1 MARLYHLT
9 CIGHFPKIM
18 DDGYL
23 KTVESNIGSPDFFQ
37 ADPNDPEY
45 ESEKVLVWPKRERGV
60 PYKRV
65 PMMVPGPLL
74 KQMEEKQEMFTRV
87 TRKELEKLGDPND
100 QMTVSMVVGWD
111 LDEDAPDVK
120 YGEHVGPDV
129 VWLTSDPTPKQ
140 AWQSL
145 DNVLDVR
152 AEKSQILFVVD
163 VPDEDVKKWS
173 HWAFEQG
180 ISRFWYD
187 ALDDDDGSA
196 ENWYVVPR
204 EIPKAEW
211 VAIYMAQTGEAL
223 WLNPDLHDV
232 DPDDLNERGLIG
244 IPARGK
250 YDERYPIPRGYFA
263 ARLQT
268 EV

>member
-18 DDGYL
+18 SDGFL
-23 KTVESNIGSPDFFQ
+23 KTVESNIGTPDMFEP
-37 ADPNDPEY
+37 DPNDPVY
-45 ESEKVLVWPKRERGV
+45 EQEKVLVWPKRERGK

-65 PMMVPGPLL
+65 PMLVPGPLL
-74 KQMEEKQEMFTRV
+74 KQMEEKQEIFNRV
-87 TRKELEKLGDPND
+87 ERKELNALGEVD
-100 QMTVSMVVGWD
+100 QEMTVSVVVGWD
-111 LDEDAPDVK
+111 LDEDVQPPK

-145 DNVLDVR
+145 NEHLDVR
-152 AEKSQILFVVD
+152 AQKSQILFVVE
-163 VPDEDVKKWS
+163 VPDEDMHKWS
-173 HWAFEQG
+173 EWAFEQG
-180 ISRFWYD
+180 ISQFWYD

-196 ENWYVVPR
+196 DNWYVVPR

-211 VAIYMAQTGEAL
+211 VAIYMAQTGEAI
-223 WLNPDLHDV
+223 WLNPDLHEV
-232 DPDDLNERGLIG
+232 DPEDLNEKGLIKVEVKE
-244 IPARGK
+244 K
-250 YDERYPIPRGYFA
+250 YEKKYPIPLGYFA

>member
-18 DDGYL
+18 ADGFL
-23 KTVESNIGSPDFFQ
+23 KTVESNIGTPDMFEP
-37 ADPNDPEY
+37 DPNDPDYDTEH
-45 ESEKVLVWPKRERGV
+45 VLVWPKRERGK
-60 PYKRV
+60 PYKRI

-74 KQMEEKQEMFTRV
+74 KTIEEKQEMFTRV
-87 TRKELEKLGDPND
+87 TREELEAMGPQDD
-100 QMTVSMVVGWD
+100 QMTVSVVVGWEP
-111 LDEDAPDVK
+111 LDHLPDVK

-145 DNVLDVR
+145 NDALDIR
-152 AEKSQILFVVD
+152 AQKSQILFVVE

-173 HWAFEQG
+173 EWAFEQG
-180 ISRFWYD
+180 ISKFWYE

-196 ENWYVVPR
+196 DNWYVVDR

-211 VAIYMAQTGEAL
+211 VAIYMAQSGDAI
-223 WLNPDLHDV
+223 WLNPDLHEV
-232 DPDDLNERGLIG
+232 DPDDLNEKGLIK
-244 IPARGK
+244 AELKNK
-250 YDERYPIPRGYFA
+250 YEQQYPIPLGYFA